1 MNMRSLQNAPALL
14 LSLLAYLTLA
24 IQVAWAEG
32 PDTPG
37 RAEKLEVNT
46 SAEALRLRP
55 IFRGNFDSESGGIDA
70 FGSVDAFFPIFQTP
84 GQSTFYFNPKLRFDF
99 DDDSTV
105 GGNLI
110 VGYRNY
116 SQERNR
122 ILGGYLAL
130 DVRDTGESVFPQ
142 VGFGFER
149 LGRFDI
155 RANGYVPLGDTNQVT
170 DRVSSASDLMLTD
183 AFFQGN
189 RLQLEASN
197 TITTVS
203 DREVALGGFDVEV
216 GGSIFRWNRSSNLE
230 LFGGVYYLGGDNVST
245 VGGRGRVALTP
256 VDGLQFGV
264 GIQGD
269 DVFGTRVFFNA
280 RAQLPHPKA
289 IAPTDEEK
297 TAVEEAGPI
306 FARMDDS
313 VARVDSVVVDSQRDV
328 DVDTVVVI
336 EPAINPETGEPYL
349 FTFVS
354 PGGMSSGTF
363 EDPFGTVQEGLDAT
377 VGDGNDIVYV
387 SAKGNA
393 IVLSPFTIPD
403 NVRVLSD
410 GILQEIETAQLGT
423 VQLPGSGTGVLPL
436 IFGSVTQ
443 GVNTELSG
451 FDEFNPDIFFEIQ
464 TVGNATVTGSTS
476 GSLTLDTLDSL
487 SVISLSLT
495 NGTGS
500 VTDTEIES
508 FLGLNAGDLDGL
520 NGNATEGS
528 AALIRLGFSTPVNA
542 DFQFDWNF
550 LTNES
555 TPTFFND
562 FSFVS
567 VNGTLEELADTNFPT
582 FVPSTGFNEETGIQT
597 FTTSDADSSFI
608 TIGVG
613 VSDLV
618 DTVVDSGLDISNLQ
632 LDIAIP

>member
-1 MNMRSLQNAPALL
+1 MRCLRNAPALL
-14 LSLLAYLTLA
+14 LSLLAYFTLA
-24 IQVAWAEG
+24 IPVARAEE
-32 PDTPG
+32 PDTPD

-55 IFRGNFDSESGGIDA
+55 TFRGNFDSESGGIAA
-70 FGSVDAFFPIFQTP
+70 FGSVDAFFPVFQTP
-84 GQSTFYFNPKLRFDF
+84 GQSTFYFYPKLRFDF
-99 DDDSTV
+99 DDSSTV

-110 VGYRNY
+110 FGYRNF
-116 SQERNR
+116 SQERDR

-149 LGRFDI
+149 LGHIDI
-155 RANGYVPLGDTNQVT
+155 RANGYVPLGDTNQET
-170 DRVSSASDLMLTD
+170 DSISSLTSRLTD
-183 AFFQGN
+183 TFFQGN
-189 RLQLEASN
+189 RLQLETSN

-203 DREVALGGFDVEV
+203 DREVALGGFDVEI
-216 GGSIFRWNRSSNLE
+216 GGSIFRWNRSGNLE
-230 LFGGVYYLGGDNVST
+230 LFGGTYYLGGDNVST

-256 VDGLQFGV
+256 VDGLQFGI

-269 DVFGTRVFFNA
+269 SVFGTRVFFNA
-280 RAQLPHPKA
+280 RAQMPHPKA

-297 TAVEEAGPI
+297 TALEEAGPI

-313 VARVDSVVVDSQRDV
+313 VARVDSVVVDRQQDV
-328 DVDTVVVI
+328 DANTFAAI

-377 VGDGNDIVYV
+377 VGDGNDIVFV
-387 SAKGNA
+387 TAKGNR
-393 IVLSPFTIPD
+393 IVLSPFSIPD

-410 GILQEIETAQLGT
+410 GTLQEIETAQMGT

-436 IFGSVTQ
+436 IFGAVTQ

-451 FDEFNPDIFFEIQ
+451 FIEFNPDIFFEIQ
-464 TVGNATVTGSTS
+464 TIGNATVTGSTS

-487 SVISLSLT
+487 SAISLSLS
-495 NGTGS
+495 NGAGS
-500 VTDTEIES
+500 VSDAEIES

-520 NGNATEGS
+520 NGDATEGS
-528 AALIRLGFSTPVNA
+528 AALIRLDFSTPVNA

-550 LTNES
+550 LTNEF
-555 TPTFFND
+555 TPDLLYND

-582 FVPSTGFNEETGIQT
+582 FVPSTGFSEETGIQT
-597 FTTSDADSSFI
+597 FTTSDPDSSFV

-613 VSDLV
+613 VSDLI
-618 DTVVDSGLDISNLQ
+618 DPVVDSGLDISNLQ